1 MAFYD
6 NMTPEDRR
14 QAMAN
19 MGLRPTNNNTQFI
32 DSATPVTTA
41 GNRQQAIIDLMMEN
55 LSSQLVEGEGYTG
68 ALKNKPIYDLID
80 KLDNGDVMTT
90 LTSLDEIK
98 ESNPTLYAR
107 YVGGGNDDSLSTL
120 YRIYRKAVNAYDSGV
135 VAEKTQEE
143 VSQEAS
149 QLLTNQIT
157 GNNTVNYYIPTA
169 GLQQSYESGSSA
181 PTQSNPLLK
190 LYSPRLLGA
199 PPQLT
204 NMCDMRLLSA
214 YNDSHYGPVGDYYLQ
229 KILQDAPICNFFVGR
244 ARFTGGVGSLWGI
257 INQTKNYLKA
267 LNTYN
272 IYGKDDKSVP
282 GLSETTVM
290 EKVVNQETAFDSFS
304 IEIGDDGEDFTI
316 GKASEFGLTDVDAD
330 TEVANITGE
339 TRSMIDSIENG
350 VLGGAAG
357 ITSSLLTSLSVQQP
371 FYTFESDWY
380 TYINNVKMMINT
392 AVIMLGLQKAPVRIG
407 EQLFPIGMDVNVS
420 EKGDDVWS
428 NYRYITPTDGLGT
441 VTQRDNLEGNTSQ
454 YISVM
459 VDPNSFNETY
469 TNNVGDSQLFG
480 IMNQGQSFGN
490 EIAFLTN
497 ASTTKADDIIINLA
511 QKGTNA
517 AEAVMSTLG
526 GGIGRFTAAIV
537 GGFTKSFTGDHTIYP
552 QIFQSSTTQQQVS
565 FTTHLVSPSGD
576 PYSYLINILVPLF
589 YLMGMALPRLSK
601 NNAAAYAFPPI
612 IQANV
617 PGLWGTRLGM
627 ITSLSITKNPNQT
640 DVSIN
645 GYPLSIDVQITVTDL
660 QHVLMTSPMSEI
672 STFLNN
678 NTMFDYIAQMCGC
691 DKYRVNPAVRLVT
704 KLALTASA
712 LKNTFNNIG
721 DSVMAGVNTWMN
733 RKFGY
738 GQV

>member
-1 MAFYD
+1 MSLYD
-6 NMTPEDRR
+6 NPTPEERR
-14 QAMAN
+14 EMLLN
-19 MGLRPTNNNTQFI
+19 MGLMKSDNTTLTDNVAPTKEDRI
-32 DSATPVTTA
+32 
-41 GNRQQAIIDLMMEN
+41 QAIRDLISEN
-55 LSSQLVEGEGYTG
+55 LQSRLVENQGYEG
-68 ALKNKPIYDLID
+68 ALQNKPIYDLID
-80 KLDNGDVMTT
+80 KLNDGNTMTT
-90 LTSLDEIK
+90 LTSLDALK
-98 ESNPTLYAR
+98 TSNPTAYAR
-107 YVGGGNDDSLSTL
+107 IVGGTDDIATL
-120 YRIYRKAVNAYDSGV
+120 YKAYRNAVGKYESGIT
-135 VAEKTQEE
+135 ASKTQEE
-143 VSQEAS
+143 VSNEA
-149 QLLTNQIT
+149 QQTLTNQIV
-157 GNNTVNYYIPTA
+157 GNTTTNYYIPTA
-169 GLQQSYESGSSA
+169 GIQQSFDSASSA

-190 LYSPRLLGA
+190 LYSPRLIGA

-214 YNDSHYGPVGDYYLQ
+214 YDSDHYGPVGDYYLQ

-244 ARFTGGVGSLWGI
+244 ARFTGGVGSFWGI

-272 IYGKDDKSVP
+272 IYGSDDKSVP

-304 IEIGDDGEDFTI
+304 VEIGN
-316 GKASEFGLTDVDAD
+316 DAD
-330 TEVANITGE
+330 DFDMVKSSTLRLDGVDEDVEVANITGE
-339 TRSMIDSIENG
+339 TREMIDSIDG
-350 VLGGAAG
+350 SVLGGTAG
-357 ITSSLLTSLSVQQP
+357 ITASLLTSLSVQQP

-407 EQLFPIGMDVNVS
+407 EQLYPIGMDANVS
-420 EKGDDVWS
+420 DKGDDVWS

-480 IMNQGQSFGN
+480 VMNQGQSFGN

-517 AEAVMSTLG
+517 AEAVMSSLG

-552 QIFQSSTTQQQVS
+552 QIFQSSSSQQTVS

-576 PYSYLINILVPLF
+576 PYAYLINILVPLF

-601 NNAAAYAFPPI
+601 NNAAAYAYPPI

-712 LKNTFNNIG
+712 LKHTFNNIG
-721 DSVMAGVNTWMN
+721 DSVLAGVNTWMN

-738 GQV
+738 SQV

>member
-1 MAFYD
+1 MALNDIYTSSMD
-6 NMTPEDRR
+6 TEER
-14 QAMAN
+14 
-19 MGLRPTNNNTQFI
+19 LRMIQDI
-32 DSATPVTTA
+32 
-41 GNRQQAIIDLMMEN
+41 
-55 LSSQLVEGEGYTG
+55 TG
-68 ALKNKPIYDLID
+68 ARLID
-80 KLDNGDVMTT
+80 TPDRQPPTRNEIITNIMTEELKSPNSIAFAGVVDDNTINRIISNINDETLSHLRVLDDMGGDASTYRRVFGGTDDVDIIYKAYQVAK
-90 LTSLDEIK
+90 SKYEI
-98 ESNPTLYAR
+98 SNPE
-107 YVGGGNDDSLSTL
+107 ST
-120 YRIYRKAVNAYDSGV
+120 AT
-135 VAEKTQEE
+135 TQEQ
-143 VSQEAS
+143 VTQEA
-149 QLLTNQIT
+149 QQTLTNQIT
-157 GNNTVNYYIPTA
+157 GNTNTKYYIPTA
-169 GLQQSYESGSSA
+169 GIQQTYSSTTTA
-181 PTQSNPLLK
+181 PTQANPLLQ

-214 YNDSHYGPVGDYYLQ
+214 YDKNHYGPVGDYYLTR
-229 KILQDAPICNFFVGR
+229 ILQDAPICNFFVGR
-244 ARFTGGVGSLWGI
+244 ARFTGGVGSFWGI
-257 INQTKNYLKA
+257 LNQTKNYLKA

-272 IYGKDDKSVP
+272 IYGSGSDEVP
-282 GLSETTVM
+282 TMNQINTM
-290 EKVVNQETAFDSFS
+290 ERVVEQETAFDSFS
-304 IEIGDDGEDFTI
+304 IEIGEDQNNDFEMA
-316 GKASEFGLTDVDAD
+316 KASDLGLEGVDGDA
-330 TEVANITGE
+330 EVANITGDTKKLLE
-339 TRSMIDSIENG
+339 SIEG
-350 VLGGAAG
+350 KILTGATG
-357 ITSSLLTSLSVQQP
+357 ITASLLTSLSVQQP

-392 AVIMLGLQKAPVRIG
+392 AVIMLGLQDAVVRNG
-407 EQLFPIGMDVNVS
+407 QKLQPIGMDANVD
-420 EKGDDVWS
+420 EKGDDVWA
-428 NYRYITPTDGLGT
+428 NYRFITPTSGLGT
-441 VTQRDNLEGNTSQ
+441 VTERENIGGNTSQ
-454 YISVM
+454 YISLM
-459 VDPNSFNETY
+459 IDPTSFNETY

-480 IMNQGQSFGN
+480 IMNQGNQFGN

-517 AEAVMSTLG
+517 AEAVMSSLG

-552 QIFQSSTTQQQVS
+552 QIFQSSSSQQTVS
-565 FTTHLVSPSGD
+565 FTTHLVSDSGD

-612 IQANV
+612 VQANV

-627 ITSLSITKNPNQT
+627 VTSLSVTKNPNST

-645 GYPLSIDVQITVTDL
+645 GYPLAVDVQITVTDL

-704 KLALTASA
+704 KLALTSSA
-712 LKNTFNNIG
+712 LNHTLDNLG
-721 DSVMAGVNTWMN
+721 DSVMAGVNTWLN

-738 GQV
+738 SSV

>member
-1 MAFYD
+1 MALFD
-6 NMTPEDRR
+6 HALGLEERRKMLLEMGRTSSRLIDTAIDAAATKDR
-14 QAMAN
+14 
-19 MGLRPTNNNTQFI
+19 TQ
-32 DSATPVTTA
+32 SL
-41 GNRQQAIIDLMMEN
+41 IDLMSEN
-55 LSSQLVEGEGYTG
+55 LQSQLVEGEGYEG
-68 ALKNKPIYDLID
+68 AIKNKPIYDLID
-80 KLDNGDVMTT
+80 RLGADSGKIT
-90 LTSLDEIK
+90 LSRIESLK
-98 ESNPTLYAR
+98 ETNPTLFAR
-107 YVGGGNDDSLSTL
+107 FVNSSEDNQLLYKAYLNAVGK
-120 YRIYRKAVNAYDSGV
+120 YESGV
-135 VAEKTQEE
+135 DSEKTQEE
-143 VSQEAS
+143 ISNEAQ
-149 QLLTNQIT
+149 QLLTSQIT
-157 GNNTVNYYIPTA
+157 GNTDTNYYIPTV
-169 GLQQSYESGSSA
+169 GIQQSFESSSSA

-190 LYSPRLLGA
+190 LYSPRLIGA

-214 YNDSHYGPVGDYYLQ
+214 YDSDHYGPVGDYYLQ
-229 KILQDAPICNFFVGR
+229 KILQDSPICNFFVGR
-244 ARFTGGVGSLWGI
+244 ARFTGGVGSIWGI
-257 INQTKNYLKA
+257 LNQTKNYLKA

-272 IYGKDDKSVP
+272 IYGKDDTSVP

-290 EKVVNQETAFDSFS
+290 EKVINQETAFDSFS
-304 IEIGDDGEDFTI
+304 VEIGEDKDDFDMV
-316 GKASEFGLTDVDAD
+316 KASDLGLEGVDSDV
-330 TEVANITGE
+330 EVANITGE
-339 TRSMIDSIENG
+339 TRNMLDSIG
-350 VLGGAAG
+350 DSVLGGTAG
-357 ITSSLLTSLSVQQP
+357 ITASLLTSLSVQQP

-407 EQLFPIGMDVNVS
+407 EQLYPIGMNANVS
-420 EKGDDVWS
+420 DKGDDVWS
-428 NYRYITPTDGLGT
+428 NYRYITPTDGLGV
-441 VTQRDNLEGNTSQ
+441 VTQRDNLEGNTTQ
-454 YISVM
+454 YVSVM

-517 AEAVMSTLG
+517 AEAVMSSLG

-552 QIFQSSTTQQQVS
+552 QIFQSSTSQQTVS
-565 FTTHLVSPSGD
+565 FTTHLVSPNGD
-576 PYSYLINILVPLF
+576 PYSYLINVLVPLF

-601 NNAAAYAFPPI
+601 NNAAAYAYPPI

-627 ITSLSITKNPNQT
+627 ITSLSVTKNPNQT

-645 GYPLSIDVQITVTDL
+645 GYPLAIDVQITVTDL
-660 QHVLMTSPMSEI
+660 QHVLMTSPMNEI

-704 KLALTASA
+704 KLALTSSA
-712 LKNTFNNIG
+712 LRNTFDNIG

-738 GQV
+738 SQV

>member
-1 MAFYD
+1 MSLYD
-6 NMTPEDRR
+6 NPTPEERR
-14 QAMAN
+14 EMLFN
-19 MGLRPTNNNTQFI
+19 MGLTETGTDLI
-32 DSATPVTTA
+32 DAAIEADQPDRAQT
-41 GNRQQAIIDLMMEN
+41 IIDLMSED
-55 LSSQLVEGEGYTG
+55 LRSQLVEGQGYEG
-68 ALKNKPIYDLID
+68 ALQNKPINDLID
-80 KLDNGDVMTT
+80 RLGDSETMVTLRSLDDLKTSNPAAYARIIGSNDDTT
-90 LTSLDEIK
+90 L
-98 ESNPTLYAR
+98 LYKTYRNA
-107 YVGGGNDDSLSTL
+107 VGKYEEGQT
-120 YRIYRKAVNAYDSGV
+120 AT
-135 VAEKTQEE
+135 KTQEE
-143 VSQEAS
+143 VSNEAQ
-149 QLLTNQIT
+149 QLLTDQIT
-157 GNNTVNYYIPTA
+157 GNTSNNYYIPTA
-169 GLQQSYESGSSA
+169 GIQQSYSSSSSA

-190 LYSPRLLGA
+190 LYSPRLFGA

-214 YNDSHYGPVGDYYLQ
+214 YDDSHYGPVGDYYLQ

-257 INQTKNYLKA
+257 LNQTKNYLKA
-267 LNTYN
+267 LNTYD
-272 IYGKDDKSVP
+272 IYGKDDTSVP

-290 EKVVNQETAFDSFS
+290 EKVVNQEAAFDAFS
-304 IEIGDDGEDFTI
+304 IEIGDDGDDFTMA
-316 GKASEFGLTDVDAD
+316 KASELGLEGVDAD
-330 TEVANITGE
+330 VEVANITGE
-339 TRSMIDSIENG
+339 TRQMIDSIG
-350 VLGGAAG
+350 DSILGGAAG
-357 ITSSLLTSLSVQQP
+357 ITASLLTSLSVQQP
-371 FYTFESDWY
+371 FYTFEADWY

-407 EQLFPIGMDVNVS
+407 EQLFPIGMNANVS
-420 EKGDDVWS
+420 DKGDDVWS
-428 NYRYITPTDGLGT
+428 NYRYITPTDGLGA
-441 VTQRDNLEGNTSQ
+441 VTQRDNIEGDTSQ
-454 YISVM
+454 YVSLM

-552 QIFQSSTTQQQVS
+552 QIFQSSTSQQTVS

-576 PYSYLINILVPLF
+576 PYSYLVNVLVPLF

-627 ITSLSITKNPNQT
+627 ITSLSVTKNPGQT

-645 GYPLSIDVQITVTDL
+645 GYPLAIDVQITVTDL
-660 QHVLMTSPMSEI
+660 QHVLMTSPMNEI

-704 KLALTASA
+704 KLALTSSA
-712 LKNTFNNIG
+712 LRHTFDNIG
-721 DSVMAGVNTWMN
+721 DSIMAGANTWMN

-738 GQV
+738 SQV

>member
-1 MAFYD
+1 MSLYD
-6 NMTPEDRR
+6 NPTPEERR
-14 QAMAN
+14 EMLFS
-19 MGLRPTNNNTQFI
+19 MGLTERGTELIDAAIESNTPDRAQ
-32 DSATPVTTA
+32 T
-41 GNRQQAIIDLMMEN
+41 IIDLMSED
-55 LSSQLVEGEGYTG
+55 LRSQLVEGQGYEG
-68 ALKNKPIYDLID
+68 ALQNQPIQNLID
-80 KLDNGDVMTT
+80 RLGDSETMVT
-90 LTSLDEIK
+90 LRSLDDLK
-98 ESNPTLYAR
+98 TSNPTAYAR
-107 YVGGGNDDSLSTL
+107 IVGGTDDTALL
-120 YRIYRKAVNAYDSGV
+120 YKTYRNAVGKYEEGV
-135 VAEKTQEE
+135 TPAKTQEE
-143 VSQEAS
+143 VSNEAQ
-149 QLLTNQIT
+149 QLLTDQIT
-157 GNNTVNYYIPTA
+157 GNTSNNYYIPTA
-169 GLQQSYESGSSA
+169 GIQQSYSSSSSA

-190 LYSPRLLGA
+190 LYSPRLFGA

-214 YNDSHYGPVGDYYLQ
+214 YDDSHYGPVGDYYLQ

-244 ARFTGGVGSLWGI
+244 ARFTGGVGSVWGI
-257 INQTKNYLKA
+257 LNQTKNYLKA
-267 LNTYN
+267 LNTYD
-272 IYGKDDKSVP
+272 IYGKDDTSVP

-290 EKVVNQETAFDSFS
+290 EKVVNQEAAFDAFS
-304 IEIGDDGEDFTI
+304 IEIGEDADDFAMT
-316 GKASEFGLTDVDAD
+316 KASDLGLEGVDAD
-330 TEVANITGE
+330 VEVANITGE
-339 TRSMIDSIENG
+339 TRSMLDSIG
-350 VLGGAAG
+350 DSVLGGAAG
-357 ITSSLLTSLSVQQP
+357 ITASLLTSLSVQQP
-371 FYTFESDWY
+371 FYTFEADWY

-407 EQLFPIGMDVNVS
+407 EQLFPVGMNANVS
-420 EKGDDVWS
+420 DKGDDVWS
-428 NYRYITPTDGLGT
+428 NYRYITPTDGLGA
-441 VTQRDNLEGNTSQ
+441 VTQRDNIEGDTSQ
-454 YISVM
+454 YVSLM

-552 QIFQSSTTQQQVS
+552 QIFQSSSSQQTVS

-576 PYSYLINILVPLF
+576 PYSYLINVLVPLF

-627 ITSLSITKNPNQT
+627 ITSLSVTKNPGQT

-645 GYPLSIDVQITVTDL
+645 GYPLAIDVQITVTDL
-660 QHVLMTSPMSEI
+660 QHVLMTSPMNEI

-704 KLALTASA
+704 KLALTSSA
-712 LKNTFNNIG
+712 LRHTFDNIG
-721 DSVMAGVNTWMN
+721 DSIMAGANTWMN

-738 GQV
+738 SQV